1 MDELFDDGEARI
13 EPEATGAWLVEVAV
27 TTPTLDVAA
36 EVAVDASVWLV
47 VSGDDS
53 VDEADAEVSAGAD
66 AEEAPAEGLN
76 VAVSPQSSAAAPT
89 WSPY

>member
-1 MDELFDDGEARI
+1 M
-13 EPEATGAWLVEVAV
+13 EVVV
-27 TTPTLDVAA
+27 TTLTLDVAD
-36 EVAVDASVWLV
+36 EMGVAATVWSV
-47 VSGDDS
+47 VSVVLAMVSEEDS

-89 WSPY
+89 WSP